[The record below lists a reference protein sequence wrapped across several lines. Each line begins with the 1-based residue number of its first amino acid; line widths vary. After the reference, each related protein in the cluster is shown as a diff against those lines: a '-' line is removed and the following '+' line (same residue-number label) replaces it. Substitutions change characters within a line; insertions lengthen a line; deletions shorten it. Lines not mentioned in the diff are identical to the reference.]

1 MSAQPLPASPR
12 CTVCGTEVAHD
23 VARCP
28 SCGLHRP
35 TATGP
40 RVLARSWVWALGLL
54 LLVVWVA
61 TLAVVAG
68 AK

>member
-1 MSAQPLPASPR
+1 MSVQPLPSSPR
-12 CTVCGTEVAHD
+12 CTACGAEV
-23 VARCP
+23 VANVLRCP

-40 RVLARSWVWALGLL
+40 RVLARNWVWALGML

-61 TLAVVAG
+61 TLAVVAA